1 MSTTTTTRPSR
12 ARTAAHRVRKT
23 HKTLKG
29 LIPVITAVVGLL
41 GAGALA
47 LDEITGAKDD
57 RATKRRRHHPEAR
70 FIDSDTGKS
79 MFIDLDDE
87 DDDEDDD
94 GVDDEEE
101 EERSY
106 SPLAHAVTLLHFL
119 LKAGA
124 VLAFVALVGYLVYA
138 GGPTVAAV
146 VLTALILG
154 VIWLSAVVSRR
165 A

>member
-57 RATKRRRHHPEAR
+57 RAPKRRHHRPAR
-70 FIDSDTGKS
+70 FIDSDSGK
-79 MFIDLDDE
+79 MVFTDLDDE
-87 DDDEDDD
+87 DDDEDSDE
-94 GVDDEEE
+94 VDDEEE